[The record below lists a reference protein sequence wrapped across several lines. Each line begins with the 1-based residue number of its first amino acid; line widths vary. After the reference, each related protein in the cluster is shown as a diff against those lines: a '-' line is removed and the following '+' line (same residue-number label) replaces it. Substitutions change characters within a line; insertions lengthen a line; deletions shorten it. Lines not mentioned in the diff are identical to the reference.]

1 MQPITAF
8 TVMLTLFLFGKSV
21 LFSQTHVSVPVDH
34 SVYYIL
40 DQAEVRGL
48 CSPLPAVKPY
58 TRGKIIETINEI
70 LNAEPKRFGS
80 LTDGEREILENARE
94 EFSRQAAGFDPW
106 KGMYRF
112 DTTGKNDIRFSLD
125 AGIALE
131 SLNSAAYYIE
141 EEEPQPS
148 VKREGSPLD
157 KDIGTDTWGTIIIR
171 GDIGEHFSYNIDF
184 SAGLMKAKRVKIG
197 EYYPY
202 ASQADDIADSS
213 IINKPVEIYSRP
225 LAFFPYT
232 YKKNWDGFMFNI
244 AGSMDAG
251 SMEGWPINLSIAAR
265 MESEMSASLFD
276 DMLLI
281 RFGRIR
287 REWGAMAPGSSL
299 VFNSAARP
307 FVGIEAN
314 FNPVPWFSFSSLTG
328 VLEFD
333 NLNGISEP
341 AMTFQNA
348 YSIQQVE
355 LNYKNYFHIDFG
367 STAVWSKR
375 FELGYIFPLL
385 DNFFYQNYIG
395 DFDNMAIH
403 LNLKGQY
410 PGLGKIWFSFF
421 LDELEI
427 ETMSSA
433 FDLDRHMFAYQAGIQ
448 GIIPFLCFTSLTVSY
463 TKIEP
468 YNYTHRRNFL
478 PWYDRENGPMQLA
491 YVNNGSSLGYYTPPN
506 SDEIKVRFDTRPLPG
521 TLCHLQYQLVRHGA
535 DYGKH
540 QVDGSSLIS
549 ELDPRGRDGSKAS
562 LRKNFLNDGAYQW
575 MHIIKIGA
583 EHKLKKLPL
592 TFFGEAGAVYSYF
605 TDISDDEYEK
615 YAPGF
620 QSRPAALGDY
630 LTSTSFI
637 LTLGF
642 KIFK

>member
-1 MQPITAF
+1 MQPITAV
-8 TVMLTLFLFGKSV
+8 TLMLALFLFGGSV
-21 LFSQTHVSVPVDH
+21 LSAQTHVSVPVDH
-34 SVYYIL
+34 AVYYIL
-40 DQAEVRGL
+40 DLAEVRGL

-58 TRGKIIETINEI
+58 TRLKIIETINEI
-70 LNAEPKRFGS
+70 LDAEPKRFGS

-94 EFSRQAAGFDPW
+94 EFSGKAAGFDPW
-106 KGMYRF
+106 NGMYRF
-112 DTTGKNDIRFSLD
+112 DTRGKNDVRFSMDL
-125 AGIALE
+125 GIAAE
-131 SLNSAAYYIE
+131 SLNSAAYNKE
-141 EEEPQPS
+141 EE
-148 VKREGSPLD
+148 D

-171 GDIGEHFSYNIDF
+171 GDVGEHFSYGIDF
-184 SAGLMKAKRVKIG
+184 SAGLMKAKRVKLG
-197 EYYPY
+197 DYYPY
-202 ASQADDIADSS
+202 ATQADTLSDPS
-213 IINKPVEIYSRP
+213 IINEPIPTYSRP

-232 YKKNWDGFMFNI
+232 YKKSWDGFMFNI
-244 AGSMDAG
+244 AGSMSAG
-251 SMEGWPINLSIAAR
+251 GMEGWPINLSIAAR
-265 MESEMSASLFD
+265 MESELSASVFD
-276 DMLLI
+276 DMLLL

-299 VFNSAARP
+299 VLNSAARP
-307 FVGIEAN
+307 FIGIEAN

-333 NLNGISEP
+333 NSSGDISDP

-427 ETMSSA
+427 SSMKSA
-433 FDLDRHMFAYQAGIQ
+433 FDLDRHMFAYQAGLQ
-448 GIIPFLCFTSLTVSY
+448 GIIPFLRFTSLTASY

-468 YNYTHRRNFL
+468 YNYTHRRNIM
-478 PWYDRENGPMQLA
+478 PWYGESYMEVA
-491 YVNNGSSLGYYTPPN
+491 YVNSGASLGYYTPPN
-506 SDEIKVRFDTRPLPG
+506 SDEIKVRFDTHPLSG

-535 DYGKH
+535 DYGRH
-540 QVDGSSLIS
+540 QVDGSSLVS
-549 ELDPRGRDGSKAS
+549 ELDPKGRDGEEKKS
-562 LRKNFLNDGAYQW
+562 LWKNFLHDGAYQW

-583 EHKLKKLPL
+583 EYKFKKLPL
-592 TFFGEAGAVYSYF
+592 TLFGEAGAVYSYF

-620 QSRPAALGDY
+620 QSRQALSGDY

>member
-1 MQPITAF
+1 MQPIAAITIMFAMF
-8 TVMLTLFLFGKSV
+8 FLGETVLSA
-21 LFSQTHVSVPVDH
+21 QTHVSVPVDH
-34 SVYYIL
+34 AVYYIL

-70 LNAEPKRFGS
+70 LDAEPKRFGN

-94 EFSRQAAGFDPW
+94 EFSGKAAGFDPW
-106 KGMYRF
+106 NGMYRF
-112 DTTGKNDIRFSLD
+112 ETTGKNDVRFSLD
-125 AGIALE
+125 LGIAAE
-131 SLNSAAYYIE
+131 SLNSAAYNKE
-141 EEEPQPS
+141 EE
-148 VKREGSPLD
+148 D

-171 GDIGEHFSYNIDF
+171 GDVGEHFSYNIDF
-184 SAGLMKAKRVKIG
+184 SAGLMKAKRVKMG

-202 ASQADDIADSS
+202 AIQADTSDPS
-213 IINKPVEIYSRP
+213 IINDKAEVYSRP

-232 YKKNWDGFMFNI
+232 YKRNWDGFMFNLT
-244 AGSMDAG
+244 GSMDAG
-251 SMEGWPINLSIAAR
+251 SMEGWPINLSIAAS
-265 MESEMSASLFD
+265 MESEMSASIFD

-299 VFNSAARP
+299 VLNSAARP

-333 NLNGISEP
+333 NLNGISDP

-367 STAVWSKR
+367 SAVIWSKR

-385 DNFFYQNYIG
+385 DNFFYQNFIG

-427 ETMSSA
+427 SSMSSA
-433 FDLDRHMFAYQAGIQ
+433 FDLDRHMFAYQAGLQ
-448 GIIPFLCFTSLTVSY
+448 GIIPFLRFTSLTVSY

-478 PWYDRENGPMQLA
+478 PWYDRKNGPMELA
-491 YVNNGSSLGYYTPPN
+491 YVNSGASLGYYTPPN
-506 SDEIKVRFDTRPLPG
+506 SDEIKVRFDTRPLSG

-535 DYGKH
+535 DYGRH

-562 LRKNFLNDGAYQW
+562 LWKNFLNDGAYQW
-575 MHIIKIGA
+575 THIIKIGA
-583 EHKLKKLPL
+583 EYKFKKLPL
-592 TFFGEAGAVYSYF
+592 TLFGEAGAVYSYF
-605 TDISDDEYEK
+605 NDISDEEYAK

-620 QSRPAALGDY
+620 QSRTAELGEY
-630 LTSTSFI
+630 FTSTSFI
-637 LTLGF
+637 FALGF

>member
-1 MQPITAF
+1 MQPITAIA
-8 TVMLTLFLFGKSV
+8 VMLALFLFGKNV
-21 LFSQTHVSVPVDH
+21 LSAQTHVSVPVDH

-58 TRGKIIETINEI
+58 TRGKIIEIITEI
-70 LNAEPKRFGS
+70 LDAEPKRFGG
-80 LTDGEREILENARE
+80 LTGGEREILENALE
-94 EFSRQAAGFDPW
+94 EFKAAQAGFNPK
-106 KGMYRF
+106 KGLYRF
-112 DTTGKNDIRFSLD
+112 DTAGKKDIRFSTDL
-125 AGIALE
+125 GIAME
-131 SLNSAAYYIE
+131 SLNSAAYYKE
-141 EEEPQPS
+141 DGNKE
-148 VKREGSPLD
+148 
-157 KDIGTDTWGTIIIR
+157 IGTDTWGTIIIR
-171 GDIGEHFSYNIDF
+171 GDVGEQFSYNIDF
-184 SAGLMKAKRVKIG
+184 SVGLMKAQRVKIG

-202 ASQADDIADSS
+202 AT
-213 IINKPVEIYSRP
+213 EIDTTDPTIVNEITKTYSRP

-232 YKKNWDGFMFNI
+232 YKRNWDGFMFGVGGPI
-244 AGSMDAG
+244 DAG
-251 SMEGWPINLSIAAR
+251 SMEGWPNNFSIAAR
-265 MESEMSASLFD
+265 MESEMSASIFG

-299 VFNSAARP
+299 VLNGAARP

-314 FNPVPWFSFSSLTG
+314 FTPVPWFAFSSLTG

-333 NLNGISEP
+333 NLNGISDP

-367 STAVWSKR
+367 STAVWTKR
-375 FELGYIFPLL
+375 FEMGYLFPLL
-385 DNFFYQNYIG
+385 DNFFYQNFIG

-403 LNLKGQY
+403 LNIKGQY

-427 ETMSSA
+427 ESMGSA

-448 GIIPFLCFTSLTVSY
+448 GVIPFLRFTSITASY

-478 PWYDRENGPMQLA
+478 PWYDSKNGPMELA
-491 YVNNGSSLGYYTPPN
+491 YVSGGACLGYYIPPN
-506 SDEIKVRFDTRPLPG
+506 SDEIKVRFDTRPLSG
-521 TLCHLQYQLVRHGA
+521 TLCHLQYQLIRHGA
-535 DYGKH
+535 DYGRH

-549 ELDPRGRDGSKAS
+549 ELDPRGRDGEEKKS
-562 LRKNFLNDGAYQW
+562 LWKNFLNDGAYQW
-575 MHIIKIGA
+575 THIIKIGA
-583 EHKLKKLPL
+583 EHKLKKLPITL
-592 TFFGEAGAVYSYF
+592 FGEAGAVFSFF
-605 TDISDDEYEK
+605 TDISDAEYAV

-620 QSRPAALGDY
+620 QSRPGDLGEYID
-630 LTSTSFI
+630 STSFI

>member
-1 MQPITAF
+1 MQPIAAV
-8 TVMLTLFLFGKSV
+8 TVMLTLFFFGETLLSA
-21 LFSQTHVSVPVDH
+21 QTRASVPVDH
-34 SVYYIL
+34 AVYYIL
-40 DQAEVRGL
+40 DQAQVRGL

-58 TRGKIIETINEI
+58 TRGKIIEVIDEI
-70 LNAEPKRFGS
+70 LAAEPKRFGN

-94 EFSRQAAGFDPW
+94 EFDRKTAGFDPW

-112 DTTGKNDIRFSLD
+112 DTTGKKDVRFSMDL
-125 AGIALE
+125 GIALE
-131 SLNSAAYYIE
+131 SLNSAAYNRE
-141 EEEPQPS
+141 E
-148 VKREGSPLD
+148 KD

-171 GDIGEHFSYNIDF
+171 GDIGEQFSYNIDF

-202 ASQADDIADSS
+202 ASQADISDPS
-213 IINKPVEIYSRP
+213 IINKPEEIYSQP

-232 YKKNWDGFMFNI
+232 YKRNWDGFMFNLG
-244 AGSMDAG
+244 GSMDAG
-251 SMEGWPINLSIAAR
+251 SMEYWPNNISIAAR
-265 MESEMSASLFD
+265 MESEMSANLFD

-281 RFGRIR
+281 RFGRVR

-299 VFNSAARP
+299 VLNSAARP

-314 FNPVPWFSFSSLTG
+314 FNPVPWFAYSSLTG
-328 VLEFD
+328 VLEYD
-333 NLNGISEP
+333 ENNGNDVP

-355 LNYKNYFHIDFG
+355 FNYKNYFHIDFG
-367 STAVWSKR
+367 SIAIWSKR
-375 FELGYIFPLL
+375 FELGYLFPLL
-385 DNFFYQNYIG
+385 DNFFYQNFIG

-403 LNLKGQY
+403 INLKGQY

-421 LDELEI
+421 MDEMEI
-427 ETMSSA
+427 SSIGSA
-433 FDLDRHMFAYQAGIQ
+433 FDLDRHMFAYQAGLQ
-448 GIIPFLCFTSLTVSY
+448 GVIPFLRFSSLTVSY

-478 PWYDRENGPMQLA
+478 PWYERPMELA
-491 YVNNGSSLGYYTPPN
+491 YVNGGASLGYYTPPN
-506 SDEIKVRFDTRPLPG
+506 SDEIKVRFDTRPLSG

-535 DYGKH
+535 DYGRH
-540 QVDGSSLIS
+540 QVDGSSLFS
-549 ELDPRGRDGSKAS
+549 ELDNKGRDGSKAS
-562 LRKNFLNDGAYQW
+562 LWKNFLHDGAYQW
-575 MHIIKIGA
+575 THIIKIGA

-592 TFFGEAGAVYSYF
+592 TFFGEAGAVFSYF

-620 QSRPAALGDY
+620 QSNPANAKLGEYID
-630 LTSTSFI
+630 STAFI

>member
-1 MQPITAF
+1 MQPIAAV
-8 TVMLTLFLFGKSV
+8 TVMLALFFLGKTV
-21 LFSQTHVSVPVDH
+21 LSAQTHVSVPVDH
-34 SVYYIL
+34 AVYYLL

-70 LNAEPKRFGS
+70 LDAEPKRFGG
-80 LTDGEREILENARE
+80 LTDGEKEILKNACE
-94 EFSRQAAGFDPW
+94 EFGGKTAGFDPW
-106 KGMYRF
+106 NGMYRF
-112 DTTGKNDIRFSLD
+112 DTRGKNDVRFSMDL
-125 AGIALE
+125 GIAAE
-131 SLNSAAYYIE
+131 SLNSAAYNIE
-141 EEEPQPS
+141 EE
-148 VKREGSPLD
+148 D

-171 GDIGEHFSYNIDF
+171 GDVGEHFSYNIEF

-202 ASQADDIADSS
+202 AIQADTSDPS
-213 IINKPVEIYSRP
+213 IINKPVEVYSRP

-232 YKKNWDGFMFNI
+232 YKRNWDGFMFNI

-265 MESEMSASLFD
+265 MESEMSASIFD

-299 VFNSAARP
+299 VLNSAARP

-333 NLNGISEP
+333 NLNGISDP

-367 STAVWSKR
+367 SAVIWSKR

-385 DNFFYQNYIG
+385 DNFFYQNFIG

-427 ETMSSA
+427 SSMSSA
-433 FDLDRHMFAYQAGIQ
+433 FDLDRHMFAYQAGLQ
-448 GIIPFLCFTSLTVSY
+448 GIIPFLRFTSLTVSY

-478 PWYDRENGPMQLA
+478 PWYDGKNGPMELA
-491 YVNNGSSLGYYTPPN
+491 YVNSGASLGYYTPPN
-506 SDEIKVRFDTRPLPG
+506 SDEIKVRFDTRPLSG
-521 TLCHLQYQLVRHGA
+521 TLCHLQYQLVRRGA
-535 DYGKH
+535 DYGRH

-549 ELDPRGRDGSKAS
+549 ELDNKGRDGSKVS

-575 MHIIKIGA
+575 THIIKIGA

-605 TDISDDEYEK
+605 NDISDEEYEK

-620 QSRPAALGDY
+620 KSRPAALGEY